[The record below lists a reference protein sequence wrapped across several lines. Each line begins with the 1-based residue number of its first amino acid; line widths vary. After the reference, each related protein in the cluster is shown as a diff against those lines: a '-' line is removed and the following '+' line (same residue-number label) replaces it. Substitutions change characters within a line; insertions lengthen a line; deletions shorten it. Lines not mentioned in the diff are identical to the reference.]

1 MNIALFFARKMQGHK
16 QYKNTVSARIINI
29 ATLAVTLGISAILIA
44 MSTSKGLQKEIQN
57 KTSVFKGHILIT
69 LFENNES
76 QVSDLPFE
84 DTDSVRQKIG
94 ENKNIKRF
102 HSIALKPGMLKN
114 KSHFEGVVFKGVS
127 SNFDWSSL
135 DTFLT
140 EGRFPDLSDT
150 MSKEILISETLA
162 RQLDLKVG
170 DQTDSFFQNLS
181 INGLPKKRRFTV
193 AGIYFSGFPDI
204 DQTLLFGDL
213 RQIQKLNLWE
223 ENMIG
228 GYELFVKNFSL
239 IQNTTDKIYNDI
251 PSELN
256 SIPIFD
262 RFPSI
267 FQWISL
273 FDFNVLIILIIMIL
287 VGVTNMA
294 TALLVLI
301 LERSRMV
308 GLLKAVGA
316 RNKLIQKI
324 FLYNG
329 AVIMSK
335 GLLFGNLIGLGFYF
349 SQSFFGWIQLDPS
362 TYFVSKAPVSISGL
376 EVLFINLFFLF
387 ISSILLWIPSKII
400 LRISP
405 SKVLRFR

>member
-1 MNIALFFARKMQGHK
+1 VNIALFFARKMQGHK

-57 KTSVFKGHILIT
+57 KTSVFNGHILIT

-76 QVSDLPFE
+76 QVSVLPFE
-84 DTDSVRQKIG
+84 DTDSLRQKIR

>member
-1 MNIALFFARKMQGHK
+1 MQGHK

-44 MSTSKGLQKEIQN
+44 MSTSRGLQKEIQN
-57 KTSVFKGHILIT
+57 KTSVFNGHILIT

-76 QVSDLPFE
+76 QVSVSPFE
-84 DTDSVRQKIG
+84 DNDLVRQEIR

-102 HSIALKPGMLKN
+102 HSIALKAGMLKTN
-114 KSHFEGVVFKGVS
+114 SNFEGVLFKGVS

-140 EGRFPDLSDT
+140 EGKFPDLSNT
-150 MSKEILISETLA
+150 ISKEILISETLA
-162 RQLDLKVG
+162 RQLDLNVG
-170 DQTDSFFQNLS
+170 DQTDTYFQS
-181 INGLPKKRRFTV
+181 QSDQGPPKKRRFTV

-204 DQTLLFGDL
+204 DQTLLYGDL
-213 RQIQKLNLWE
+213 RQIQKLNRWE

-228 GYELFVKNFSL
+228 AYELFVKDFSL
-239 IQNTTDKIYNDI
+239 IQNTTDQIYNRI

-273 FDFNVLIILIIMIL
+273 FDFNVLIILIVMIL

-308 GLLKAVGA
+308 GLLKAIGS

-329 AVIMSK
+329 VVIMSK

-349 SQSFFGWIQLDPS
+349 SQSLLGWIRLDPS

-376 EVLFINLFFLF
+376 EVLSINLFFIF
-387 ISSILLWIPSKII
+387 ISSLLLWIPSKII

>member
-1 MNIALFFARKMQGHK
+1 MNLALFFAGKMQGHK

-29 ATLAVTLGISAILIA
+29 AILAVCLGISAILIA
-44 MSTSKGLQKEIQN
+44 MSTSNGLQKEIQN
-57 KTSVFKGHILIT
+57 KTSVFNGHILIT

-76 QVSDLPFE
+76 QVSVLPFK

-140 EGRFPDLSDT
+140 EGRFPDLSNRI
-150 MSKEILISETLA
+150 SKEILISETLA

-181 INGLPKKRRFTV
+181 INGLPKKRRFTIS
-193 AGIYFSGFPDI
+193 GIYFSGFPDI

-239 IQNTTDKIYNDI
+239 IQNTTDNIYNDI

-273 FDFNVLIILIIMIL
+273 FDFNVLIILIVMIL

-362 TYFVSKAPVSISGL
+362 TYFVSKAPVLISGL

>member
-29 ATLAVTLGISAILIA
+29 ATLAVCLGISAILIA

-57 KTSVFKGHILIT
+57 KTSVFNGHILIT

-76 QVSDLPFE
+76 QVSVLPFE
-84 DTDSVRQKIG
+84 DTDSLRQKIG

-140 EGRFPDLSDT
+140 EGRFPDLSNRI
-150 MSKEILISETLA
+150 SKEILISETLA

-181 INGLPKKRRFTV
+181 INGLPKKRRFTIS
-193 AGIYFSGFPDI
+193 GIYFSGFPDI

-239 IQNTTDKIYNDI
+239 IQNTTDNIYNDI

-362 TYFVSKAPVSISGL
+362 TYFVSKAPVLISGL

>member
-1 MNIALFFARKMQGHK
+1 MNLALFFAGKMQGHK

-29 ATLAVTLGISAILIA
+29 ATLAVCLGISAILIA

-57 KTSVFKGHILIT
+57 KTSVFNGHILIT

-76 QVSDLPFE
+76 QVSVLPFK

-140 EGRFPDLSDT
+140 EGRFPDLSNRI
-150 MSKEILISETLA
+150 SKEILISETLA

-181 INGLPKKRRFTV
+181 INGLPKKRRFTIS
-193 AGIYFSGFPDI
+193 GIYFSGFPDI

-239 IQNTTDKIYNDI
+239 IQNTTDNIYNDI

-273 FDFNVLIILIIMIL
+273 FDFNVLIILIVMIL

-362 TYFVSKAPVSISGL
+362 TYFVSKAPVLISGL

-387 ISSILLWIPSKII
+387 ISSLLLWIPSKII

>member
-29 ATLAVTLGISAILIA
+29 ATLAVCLGISAILIA

-57 KTSVFKGHILIT
+57 KTSVFNGHILIT

-76 QVSDLPFE
+76 QVSVLPFE
-84 DTDSVRQKIG
+84 DTDSVRQNIR
-94 ENKNIKRF
+94 ENNNIKRF

-329 AVIMSK
+329 ALIMSK

-362 TYFVSKAPVSISGL
+362 TYFVSEAPVSISGL

-387 ISSILLWIPSKII
+387 ISSLLLWIPSKII

-405 SKVLRFR
+405 SQVLRFR

>member
-29 ATLAVTLGISAILIA
+29 ATLAVCLGISAILIA

-57 KTSVFKGHILIT
+57 KTSVFNGHILIT

-76 QVSDLPFE
+76 QVSVLPFE
-84 DTDSVRQKIG
+84 DTDSLRQKII

-140 EGRFPDLSDT
+140 EGRFPDLSNRI
-150 MSKEILISETLA
+150 SKEILISETLA

-181 INGLPKKRRFTV
+181 INGLPKKRRFTIS
-193 AGIYFSGFPDI
+193 GIYFSGFPDI

-239 IQNTTDKIYNDI
+239 IQNTTDNIYNDI

>member
-29 ATLAVTLGISAILIA
+29 ATLAVCLGISAILIA

-57 KTSVFKGHILIT
+57 KTSVFNGHILIT

-76 QVSDLPFE
+76 QVSVLPFE
-84 DTDSVRQKIG
+84 DTDSVRQEIR

-102 HSIALKPGMLKN
+102 HSIALKPGILKN
-114 KSHFEGVVFKGVS
+114 KTYFEGVLFKGVS

-140 EGRFPDLSDT
+140 EGKFPDLSNT
-150 MSKEILISETLA
+150 ISKEILISETLA

-170 DQTDSFFQNLS
+170 DQTDTYFQNQS
-181 INGLPKKRRFTV
+181 NQGLPKKRRFTV
-193 AGIYFSGFPDI
+193 SGIYFSGFPDI
-204 DQTLLFGDL
+204 DQTLLYGDL
-213 RQIQKLNLWE
+213 RQIQKINRWE

-228 GYELFVKNFSL
+228 AYELFVKDFSL
-239 IQNTTDKIYNDI
+239 IQNTTDQIYNGI

-262 RFPSI
+262 RFSSI

-273 FDFNVLIILIIMIL
+273 FDFNVLIILIVMIL

-316 RNKLIQKI
+316 KNILIQKI

-329 AVIMSK
+329 VVIMSK

-349 SQSFFGWIQLDPS
+349 SQSLLGWIQLDPS

-376 EVLFINLFFLF
+376 EVLFINLFFIF
-387 ISSILLWIPSKII
+387 ISSLLLWIPSKII

>member
-76 QVSDLPFE
+76 QVSVLPFE
-84 DTDSVRQKIG
+84 DTDSVRQEIR

-102 HSIALKPGMLKN
+102 HSIALKPGILKN
-114 KSHFEGVVFKGVS
+114 KTYFEGVLFKGVS

-140 EGRFPDLSDT
+140 EGKFPDLSNT
-150 MSKEILISETLA
+150 ISKEILISETLA
-162 RQLDLKVG
+162 RQLNLKVG
-170 DQTDSFFQNLS
+170 DQTDTYFQSQSNQ
-181 INGLPKKRRFTV
+181 GLPKKRRFTV
-193 AGIYFSGFPDI
+193 SGIYFSGFPDI
-204 DQTLLFGDL
+204 DQTLLYGDL
-213 RQIQKLNLWE
+213 RQIQKINRWE

-228 GYELFVKNFSL
+228 AYELFVKDFSL
-239 IQNTTDKIYNDI
+239 IQNTTDQIYNGI
-251 PSELN
+251 PSEFN

-273 FDFNVLIILIIMIL
+273 FDFNVLIILIVMIL

-316 RNKLIQKI
+316 KNILIQKI

-329 AVIMSK
+329 VVIMSK

-362 TYFVSKAPVSISGL
+362 TYFVSEAPVSISGL
-376 EVLFINLFFLF
+376 EVLFINLFFIF
-387 ISSILLWIPSKII
+387 ISSLLLWIPSKII

>member
-29 ATLAVTLGISAILIA
+29 ATLAVCLGISAILIA

-57 KTSVFKGHILIT
+57 KTSVFNGHILIT

-76 QVSDLPFE
+76 QVSVLPFE
-84 DTDSVRQKIG
+84 DTDSVRQNIR

-114 KSHFEGVVFKGVS
+114 KSHFEGVLFKGVS

-135 DTFLT
+135 DTFLI
-140 EGRFPDLSDT
+140 EGRFPDLSNNI
-150 MSKEILISETLA
+150 SKEILISETLA

-170 DQTDSFFQNLS
+170 DQTDTYFQNQS
-181 INGLPKKRRFTV
+181 NQGLPKKRRFTV
-193 AGIYFSGFPDI
+193 SGIYFSGFPDI
-204 DQTLLFGDL
+204 DQTLLYGDL
-213 RQIQKLNLWE
+213 RQIQKINRWE

-228 GYELFVKNFSL
+228 GYELFVKDFSL
-239 IQNTTDKIYNDI
+239 IQNTTDQIYNGI

-273 FDFNVLIILIIMIL
+273 FDFNVLIILIVMIL

-316 RNKLIQKI
+316 KNIIIQKI

-329 AVIMSK
+329 VVIMSK

-349 SQSFFGWIQLDPS
+349 SQSLLGWIQLDPS

-376 EVLFINLFFLF
+376 EVLFINLFFIF
-387 ISSILLWIPSKII
+387 ISSLLLWIPSKII

>member
-29 ATLAVTLGISAILIA
+29 ATLAVCLGISAILIA

-57 KTSVFKGHILIT
+57 KTSVFNGHILIT

-76 QVSDLPFE
+76 QVSVLPFE
-84 DTDSVRQKIG
+84 DTDSLRQKII

-102 HSIALKPGMLKN
+102 HSIAIKPGMLKN

-140 EGRFPDLSDT
+140 EGRFPDLSNRI
-150 MSKEILISETLA
+150 SKEILISETLA

-181 INGLPKKRRFTV
+181 INGLPKKRRFTIS
-193 AGIYFSGFPDI
+193 GIYFSGFPDI

-239 IQNTTDKIYNDI
+239 IQNTTDNIYNDI

>member
-29 ATLAVTLGISAILIA
+29 ATLAVCLGISAILIA

-57 KTSVFKGHILIT
+57 KTSVFNGHILIT

-76 QVSDLPFE
+76 QVSVLPFE
-84 DTDSVRQKIG
+84 DTDSVRQNIR

-114 KSHFEGVVFKGVS
+114 KSHFEGVLFKGVS
-127 SNFDWSSL
+127 SDFDWSSL
-135 DTFLT
+135 DTFIT
-140 EGRFPDLSDT
+140 EGRFPDLSNSI
-150 MSKEILISETLA
+150 SKEILISETLA

-170 DQTDSFFQNLS
+170 DQTDTYFQNQS
-181 INGLPKKRRFTV
+181 NQGLPKKRRFTV
-193 AGIYFSGFPDI
+193 SGIYFSGFPDI
-204 DQTLLFGDL
+204 DQTLLYGDL
-213 RQIQKLNLWE
+213 RQIQKINRWE

-228 GYELFVKNFSL
+228 GYELFVKDFSL
-239 IQNTTDKIYNDI
+239 IQNTTDQIYSGI

-273 FDFNVLIILIIMIL
+273 FDFNVLIILIVMIL

-316 RNKLIQKI
+316 KNRLIQKI

-329 AVIMSK
+329 VVIMSK

-349 SQSFFGWIQLDPS
+349 SQSLLGWIQLDPS

-376 EVLFINLFFLF
+376 EVIFINLFFIF
-387 ISSILLWIPSKII
+387 VSSLLLWIPSKII

>member
-29 ATLAVTLGISAILIA
+29 ATLAVCLGISAILIA

-57 KTSVFKGHILIT
+57 KTSVFNGHILIT

-76 QVSDLPFE
+76 QVSVLPFE
-84 DTDSVRQKIG
+84 DTDSVRQEIR

-102 HSIALKPGMLKN
+102 HSIALKPGILKN
-114 KSHFEGVVFKGVS
+114 KTYFEGVLFKGVS

-140 EGRFPDLSDT
+140 KGRFPDLSNNI
-150 MSKEILISETLA
+150 SKEILISETLA

-170 DQTDSFFQNLS
+170 DQTDTYFQSQSNQ
-181 INGLPKKRRFTV
+181 GLPKKRRFTV
-193 AGIYFSGFPDI
+193 SGIYFSGFPDI
-204 DQTLLFGDL
+204 DQTLLYGDL
-213 RQIQKLNLWE
+213 RQIQKINRWE

-228 GYELFVKNFSL
+228 GYELFVKDFSL
-239 IQNTTDKIYNDI
+239 IQNTTDQIYNGI
-251 PSELN
+251 PSEFN

-273 FDFNVLIILIIMIL
+273 FDFNVLIILIVMIL

-308 GLLKAVGA
+308 GLLKAIGA

-329 AVIMSK
+329 VVIMSK

-349 SQSFFGWIQLDPS
+349 SQSLLGWIQLDPS

-376 EVLFINLFFLF
+376 EVLFINLFFIF
-387 ISSILLWIPSKII
+387 ISSLLLWIPSKII

>member
-29 ATLAVTLGISAILIA
+29 ATLAVCLGISAILIA

-57 KTSVFKGHILIT
+57 KTSVFNGHILIT

-76 QVSDLPFE
+76 QVSVLPFE
-84 DTDSVRQKIG
+84 DTDSVRQNIRV
-94 ENKNIKRF
+94 NKNIKRF

-114 KSHFEGVVFKGVS
+114 KSHFEGVLFKGVS

-135 DTFLT
+135 DTFIT
-140 EGRFPDLSDT
+140 EGRFPDLSNNI
-150 MSKEILISETLA
+150 SKEILISETLA

-170 DQTDSFFQNLS
+170 DQTDTYFQNQS
-181 INGLPKKRRFTV
+181 NQGLPKKRRFTIS
-193 AGIYFSGFPDI
+193 GIYFSGFPDI
-204 DQTLLFGDL
+204 DQTLLYGDL
-213 RQIQKLNLWE
+213 RQIQKINRWE

-228 GYELFVKNFSL
+228 GYELFVKDFSL
-239 IQNTTDKIYNDI
+239 IQNTTDQIYNGI

-256 SIPIFD
+256 SIPIFE

-273 FDFNVLIILIIMIL
+273 FDFNVLIILIVMIL

-316 RNKLIQKI
+316 KNRLIQKI

-329 AVIMSK
+329 VVIMSK

-349 SQSFFGWIQLDPS
+349 SQSLLGWIQLDPS

-376 EVLFINLFFLF
+376 EVLFINLFFIF
-387 ISSILLWIPSKII
+387 ISSLLLWIPSKII

>member
-29 ATLAVTLGISAILIA
+29 ATLAVCLGISAILIA

-57 KTSVFKGHILIT
+57 KTSVFNGHILIT

-76 QVSDLPFE
+76 QVSVLPFE
-84 DTDSVRQKIG
+84 DTDSVRQNIR

-114 KSHFEGVVFKGVS
+114 KSHFEGVLFKGVS
-127 SNFDWSSL
+127 SDFDWSSL
-135 DTFLT
+135 DTFIT
-140 EGRFPDLSDT
+140 EGRFPDLSNSI
-150 MSKEILISETLA
+150 SKEILISETLA

-170 DQTDSFFQNLS
+170 DQTDTYFQNQS
-181 INGLPKKRRFTV
+181 NQGLPKKRRFTV
-193 AGIYFSGFPDI
+193 SGIYFSGFPDI
-204 DQTLLFGDL
+204 DQTLLYGDL
-213 RQIQKLNLWE
+213 RQIQKINRWE

-228 GYELFVKNFSL
+228 GYELFVKDFSL
-239 IQNTTDKIYNDI
+239 IQNTTDQIYNGI

-256 SIPIFD
+256 SIPIFE

-273 FDFNVLIILIIMIL
+273 FDFNVLIILIVMIL

-316 RNKLIQKI
+316 KNRLIQKI

-329 AVIMSK
+329 VVIMSK

-349 SQSFFGWIQLDPS
+349 SQSLLGWIQLDPS

-376 EVLFINLFFLF
+376 EVLFINLFFIF
-387 ISSILLWIPSKII
+387 ISSLLLWIPSKII

>member
-1 MNIALFFARKMQGHK
+1 
-16 QYKNTVSARIINI
+16 
-29 ATLAVTLGISAILIA
+29 
-44 MSTSKGLQKEIQN
+44 
-57 KTSVFKGHILIT
+57 
-69 LFENNES
+69 
-76 QVSDLPFE
+76 
-84 DTDSVRQKIG
+84 
-94 ENKNIKRF
+94 
-102 HSIALKPGMLKN
+102 MLKN
-114 KSHFEGVVFKGVS
+114 KSHFEGVLFKGVS
-127 SNFDWSSL
+127 SDFDWSSL
-135 DTFLT
+135 DTFIT
-140 EGRFPDLSDT
+140 EGRFPDLSNSI
-150 MSKEILISETLA
+150 SKEILISETLA

-170 DQTDSFFQNLS
+170 DQTDTYFQNQS
-181 INGLPKKRRFTV
+181 NQGLPKKRRFTIS
-193 AGIYFSGFPDI
+193 GIYFSGFPDI
-204 DQTLLFGDL
+204 DQTLLYGDL
-213 RQIQKLNLWE
+213 RQIQKINRWE

-228 GYELFVKNFSL
+228 GYELFVKDFSL
-239 IQNTTDKIYNDI
+239 IQNTTDQIYNGI
-251 PSELN
+251 PSEFN

-273 FDFNVLIILIIMIL
+273 FDFNVLIILIVMIL

-316 RNKLIQKI
+316 KNILIQKI

-329 AVIMSK
+329 LVIMSK

-376 EVLFINLFFLF
+376 EVLFINLFFIF
-387 ISSILLWIPSKII
+387 ISSLLLWIPSKII

>member
-29 ATLAVTLGISAILIA
+29 ATLAVCLGISAILIA

-57 KTSVFKGHILIT
+57 KTSVFNGHILIT

-76 QVSDLPFE
+76 QVSVLPFE
-84 DTDSVRQKIG
+84 DTDSVRQEIR

-102 HSIALKPGMLKN
+102 HSIALKPGILKN
-114 KSHFEGVVFKGVS
+114 KTYFEGVLFKGVS

-140 EGRFPDLSDT
+140 EGKFPDLSNT
-150 MSKEILISETLA
+150 ISKEILISETLA

-170 DQTDSFFQNLS
+170 DQTDTYFQNQS
-181 INGLPKKRRFTV
+181 NQGLPKKRRFTV
-193 AGIYFSGFPDI
+193 SGIYFSGFPDI
-204 DQTLLFGDL
+204 DQTLLYGDL
-213 RQIQKLNLWE
+213 RQIQKINRWE

-228 GYELFVKNFSL
+228 AYELFVKDFSL
-239 IQNTTDKIYNDI
+239 IQNTTDQIYNGI

-273 FDFNVLIILIIMIL
+273 FDFNVLIILIVMIL

-316 RNKLIQKI
+316 KNILIQKI

-329 AVIMSK
+329 VVIMSK

-349 SQSFFGWIQLDPS
+349 SQSLLGWIQLDPS
-362 TYFVSKAPVSISGL
+362 TYFVSEAPVSISGL
-376 EVLFINLFFLF
+376 EVLFINLFFIF
-387 ISSILLWIPSKII
+387 ISSLLLWIPSKII

>member
-29 ATLAVTLGISAILIA
+29 ATLAVCLGISAILIA

-76 QVSDLPFE
+76 QVSVLPFE

-114 KSHFEGVVFKGVS
+114 KSHFEGVLFKGVS